1 MSARIIR
8 PGKPAAVK
16 EHAPGFRRRS
26 VSYGYSVREG
36 AAQAL
41 AHLAAVCQ
49 HELSDA
55 DVERLER
62 VAFTAPCHSRADL
75 PLFPCPLKEQEAT
88 AAIRALEGSTASAI
102 ADLRYGAEARVISVD
117 VTRVGS
123 FLMSTYMTSI
133 DDLSKGDPKISHR
146 IPG

>member
-1 MSARIIR
+1 MSARIRSSRTI
-8 PGKPAAVK
+8 AK
-16 EHAPGFRRRS
+16 EHSSCFRKRS
-26 VSYGYSVREG
+26 AYSVKEG

-41 AHLAAVCQ
+41 AHLISICQ
-49 HELSDA
+49 HELPNA
-55 DVERLER
+55 CVEH
-62 VAFTAPCHSRADL
+62 VQKATFTALCHSRADL

-102 ADLRYGAEARVISVD
+102 ADLRYGVEARDISID
-117 VTRVGS
+117 ISKIGC

-133 DDLSKGDPKISHR
+133 DGVGKGDPKIRNR